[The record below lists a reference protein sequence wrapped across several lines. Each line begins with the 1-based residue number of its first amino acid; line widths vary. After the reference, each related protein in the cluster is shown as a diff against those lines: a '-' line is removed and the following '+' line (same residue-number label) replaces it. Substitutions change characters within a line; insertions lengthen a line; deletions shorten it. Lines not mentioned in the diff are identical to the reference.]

1 MSVLSSR
8 AHTLLALKTR
18 DRVVAGTSSYYDS
31 AIPSS
36 SLLCADD
43 DGVVKVTTRASV
55 RSVVRMCFCNH
66 DKAKTY
72 CICVELLFNCLYFGI
87 CWL

>member
-8 AHTLLALKTR
+8 AHTLLPALTTR
-18 DRVVAGTSSYYDS
+18 DRVVAFTSSYYDS

-43 DGVVKVTTRASV
+43 DDEGGVVKATTRASV
-55 RSVVRMCFCNH
+55 
-66 DKAKTY
+66 
-72 CICVELLFNCLYFGI
+72 
-87 CWL
+87 